1 MAQAVVRSIERHLDY
16 EEEEVGPGLVG
27 PVLEFLRGGGGRE
40 GGGAV
45 LAVQSPLL
53 VVSVV
58 QETVWCQT
66 PYLSSL
72 VPAFISE
79 IKQCLIHVHLPSKVR
94 IYSMQ
99 STSTLP
105 PIELKVKITMCHTL
119 TQQFHHQKQLHTVM
133 NAMYVIGTKS

>member
-1 MAQAVVRSIERHLDY
+1 MRISSLFDQCTVQYTYYTQSSTFGKQVLGMAQAVVRSMERHLDY

-27 PVLEFLRGGGGRE
+27 SVLEFLPGGGGRE

-45 LAVQSPLL
+45 LAVQTPLL

-66 PYLSSL
+66 PHLSSL

-79 IKQCLIHVHLPSKVR
+79 IKQCLTHRS
-94 IYSMQ
+94 S
-99 STSTLP
+99 
-105 PIELKVKITMCHTL
+105 
-119 TQQFHHQKQLHTVM
+119 F
-133 NAMYVIGTKS
+133 